1 MSGRPRAGFVLLAV
15 LWVMVGVSALG
26 FGLALLARRAA
37 GTAHNRRAATVAL
50 WLAEGCAS
58 RAEAAIGDALAHRS
72 GRDSTAV
79 ADRVRQSWAGLD
91 TAVATSAFI
100 YDAPCA
106 VTLRPGGTTIDVN
119 TADDSLL
126 VHLFVALGN
135 APAVADSLADA
146 VLDWR
151 DADDVPRPNGAEA
164 SWYATQ
170 GREPP
175 RNAAFADVRELT
187 RVRGLER
194 RTGLDSLL
202 GVEPYR
208 IVLDRAPLAVITAL
222 PGFTSEAVARIADH
236 RASGVPI
243 SDVLALSAELSP
255 SGRAAL
261 LADYPDL
268 VRLTTAEPDA
278 WILTARGTSGTPPVS
293 VVLELVLVRAGNRAA
308 IVRRRTW
315 IQ

>member
-1 MSGRPRAGFVLLAV
+1 MSRRRRRGFVLLAV

-37 GTAHNRRAATVAL
+37 GTAYNRRAATAAL
-50 WLAEGCAS
+50 WLAEDCAS
-58 RAEAAIGDALAHRS
+58 RAEASIGDALASRRS
-72 GRDSTAV
+72 DSAV
-79 ADRVRQSWAGLD
+79 GADAIRRSWAGLD
-91 TAVATSAFI
+91 TTVGTSPVMR
-100 YDAPCA
+100 DAPCA
-106 VTLRPGGTTIDVN
+106 LTLRPAGTTLDVN

-126 VHLFVALGN
+126 VRLFLALGN
-135 APAVADSLADA
+135 APVVADSLAFA

-151 DADDVPRPNGAEA
+151 DADDAPRPSGAEA
-164 SWYATQ
+164 SWYLAQ

-175 RNAAFADVRELT
+175 RNAALADVRELA
-187 RVRGLER
+187 RVRGFER
-194 RTGLDSLL
+194 RPGLDSVL
-202 GVEPYR
+202 GVDPFR
-208 IVLDRAPLAVITAL
+208 IVLDRAPLAVVAAL
-222 PGFTSEAVARIADH
+222 PGFTSEAVARVADH

-243 SDVLALSAELSP
+243 PDLLTLSAELSP
-255 SGRAAL
+255 AGRAAL

-278 WILTARGTSGTPPVS
+278 WILTARGTSGMPAVTI
-293 VVLELVLVRAGNRAA
+293 VLELVLVRAGDRAA